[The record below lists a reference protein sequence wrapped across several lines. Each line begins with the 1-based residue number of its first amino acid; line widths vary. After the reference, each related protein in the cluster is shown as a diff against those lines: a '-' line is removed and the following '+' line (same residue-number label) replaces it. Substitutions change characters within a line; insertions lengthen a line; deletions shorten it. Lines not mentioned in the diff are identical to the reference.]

1 MASKRLAMKGTR
13 RAAIDPAVAEILSD
27 MDEKQVERALPA
39 RERQRKSRERAK
51 SKARSRVMLDLPS
64 ALIARIKALASEPQN
79 RIPESQIAA
88 LLIWQGLHDLDAGLL
103 TLSPYKR
110 PSRSPRYDWNLI
122 FLDDDP
128 KNAK

>member
-27 MDEKQVERALPA
+27 MDDKQVERALPA
-39 RERQRKSRERAK
+39 RERAK
-51 SKARSRVMLDLPS
+51 SKARSRVMLDLPP

-88 LLIWQGLHDLDAGLL
+88 LLIWQGLLDLDAGLL
-103 TLSPYKR
+103 ALSPYKR
-110 PSRSPRYDWNLI
+110 PSRSPRYDWNLV
-122 FLDDDP
+122 FLDNDP

>member
-1 MASKRLAMKGTR
+1 MKGTR

-27 MDEKQVERALPA
+27 MDDKQAVRALPVRA
-39 RERQRKSRERAK
+39 RQRKTRERAK
-51 SKARSRVMLDLPS
+51 AKARNRVMLDLPQV
-64 ALIARIKALASEPQN
+64 LIARIKTIASDPKN

-88 LLIWQGLHDLDAGLL
+88 LLLWQGLHDLDAGLL

-122 FLDDDP
+122 FLDDD
-128 KNAK
+128 AESVD